1 MKIHF
6 IANAHIDPVW
16 LWDRTE
22 GMGAA
27 ISTFR
32 SAVNMLKR
40 FPDLIFCHNE
50 AVLYKYVERCDNA
63 LFQEITKLVK
73 EGRWKIIG
81 GWYLQPD
88 CNMPSGES
96 FIRQIKF
103 GREYFRIKFGID
115 RFDTAINF
123 DSFGH
128 TVGLVQIL
136 AKAGYKNY
144 LVTRPRHLDDV
155 GEYIHGAHIK
165 WHGAAG
171 TSVDVYKAP
180 SYCTPLGN
188 VLEQYPYA
196 MRKQAHQP
204 VACYLWGVGD
214 HGGGPSAVD
223 TGTLN
228 EFFRSGDMSYE
239 GSGKETEIRGFHSHP
254 DAFFEDFRKEGG
266 KDDIVTDRSLR
277 SFSVGC
283 YTSMC
288 RIKQKHFRLEND
300 LLFAEKICLAAFEN
314 DPAEYYP
321 GANLRSAWED
331 LLFTEF
337 HDSLPGSSIQK
348 VEDDMLDML
357 GRGITTAKDET
368 AQAFFALCRGQKPAP
383 DGDTPVLV
391 FNPNPYPVTTDV
403 ETEYMLEKTA
413 GETAGEGEST
423 FAVVRGEDGRVL
435 PSQNERAS
443 SSLPTDWAKKLVF
456 RATLAPMTVTRFNVG
471 RRIDKIKAKFFEDV
485 PAKEPDGDISVSAKG
500 QTVTVSKETGLLSVS
515 RGGKTLIENGA
526 RILVIEDDSDP
537 WGMNV
542 SSFRN
547 VKGGFSLC
555 TPESAA
561 SLSALP
567 EETLPPVRVIED
579 GDIRTVVEAIF
590 GYRSSYAAVRYYLS
604 KYDATVKINIRLFMC
619 EKDTML
625 KLAFP
630 THIPGELYGDA
641 AFMREKLVSDGR
653 ELVCRGCSIVSDKT
667 CAAAFYTFG
676 THGFSCERGENG
688 ELELRISLLRTPGYA
703 AHPIG
708 DRRVLPADRLSPRQD
723 QGERIFDLAL
733 ETGDAAAIL
742 EEAGA
747 VSQMLSQPPFA
758 LCFAP
763 SPEGKRP
770 KAPVE
775 IENRRIVLSAAY
787 RKGGRAV
794 YRFFN
799 PTSEKKETKIKFP
812 SLNIHSAFSLE
823 PFEFRTFAVT
833 RDSIDEIAM

>member
-1 MKIHF
+1 MRIHF

-40 FPDLIFCHNE
+40 FPELIFCHNE

-63 LFQEITKLVK
+63 LFQEISKLVR
-73 EGRWKIIG
+73 EGRWRIIG

-103 GREYFRIKFGID
+103 GREYFRLKFGVD
-115 RFDTAINF
+115 RLDTAVNF

-128 TVGLVQIL
+128 TVGLVQIM

-155 GEYIHGAHIK
+155 GEYIHGTHIK

-214 HGGGPSAVD
+214 HGGGPSATD
-223 TGTLN
+223 TKTLN

-239 GSGKETEIRGFHSHP
+239 GSEKEKEIKGFHSHP
-254 DAFFEDFRKEGG
+254 DAFFDDFRSAGG
-266 KDDIVTDRSLR
+266 KDDIVTGHSLR

-288 RIKQKHFRLEND
+288 RIKQKHFKLEND
-300 LLFAEKICLAAFEN
+300 LLFAEKICLSAFEN
-314 DPAEYYP
+314 DPAAYYP
-321 GANLRSAWED
+321 GASIRSAWED

-357 GRGITTAKDET
+357 GRGLTTAKDET
-368 AQAFFALCRGQKPAP
+368 AQAFFSLCKGQKPAA

-403 ETEYMLEKTA
+403 ETEYMLEKSA
-413 GETAGEGEST
+413 VSSGEGET
-423 FAVVRGEDGRVL
+423 TVAVVRGEKGDVI

-443 SSLPTDWAKKLVF
+443 SSLPIDWAKKIVF
-456 RATLAPMTVTRFNVG
+456 RATLAPMTVTRFDIG
-471 RRIDKIKAKFFEDV
+471 HRIEKIAAKFPEDIE
-485 PAKEPDGDISVSAKG
+485 AKPLENDIAITAAG
-500 QTVTVSKETGLLSVS
+500 QTVTVSAGTGLLTVT
-515 RGGKTLIENGA
+515 RDGKDIIQNGA
-526 RILVIEDDSDP
+526 KILVVDDDSDP

-542 SSFRN
+542 TSFRN
-547 VKGGFSLC
+547 IKGEFRLC
-555 TPESAA
+555 TGERAA
-561 SLSALP
+561 KLSALH
-567 EETLPPVRVIED
+567 ESELPPVRVVED
-579 GDIRTVVEAIF
+579 GELRTVVEAIF
-590 GYRSSYAAVRYYLS
+590 GYGESYAVVRYFIS
-604 KYDATVKINIRLFMC
+604 KHDATVKINIRVFMC

-625 KLAFP
+625 KLSFP
-630 THIPGELYGDA
+630 THENGDLYGDA
-641 AFMREKLVSDGR
+641 AFIREKLVADGR
-653 ELVCRGCSIVSDKT
+653 ELVCRGYSAVTGEKY
-667 CAAAFYTFG
+667 AAAFYTFG
-676 THGFSCERGENG
+676 THGFSCETDGNG
-688 ELELRISLLRTPGYA
+688 EKEIRISLLRTPGYA

-708 DRRVLPADRLSPRQD
+708 ERRVLPIDRFSPRQD
-723 QGERIFDLAL
+723 VGERVFDIAL
-733 ETGDAAAIL
+733 ETGDRTSVL
-742 EEAGA
+742 EEAG
-747 VSQMLSQPPFA
+747 VVHQMLSQPPMA

-763 SPEGKRP
+763 SPEGKKP

-775 IENRRIVLSAAY
+775 IENRHIILSSAY
-787 RKGGRAV
+787 QKAGRAI
-794 YRFFN
+794 YRFYN
-799 PTSEKKETKIKFP
+799 PTDSKKETKIKFP
-812 SLNIHSAFSLE
+812 SLNIHSEFSLL

-833 RDSIDEIAM
+833 KDSIDEIAM